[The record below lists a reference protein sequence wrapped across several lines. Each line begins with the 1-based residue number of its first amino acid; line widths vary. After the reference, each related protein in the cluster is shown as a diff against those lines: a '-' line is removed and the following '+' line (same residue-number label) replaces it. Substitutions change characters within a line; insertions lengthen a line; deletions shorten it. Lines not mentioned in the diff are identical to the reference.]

1 MNQANK
7 PMWEARRLEDYCFV
21 GSCPM
26 GRACDTAGS
35 TSNPFHRIPLFSN
48 PLFALPLIWIGYGV
62 LNQSDI
68 GEWLSLSFEIPYF
81 VATGDGMERVF
92 DAAACDWLSRR
103 GAGIRGLSL
112 RGGSLCG
119 WLEMVSSA
127 WWDENRL

>member
-1 MNQANK
+1 MVVAL
-7 PMWEARRLEDYCFV
+7 WV
-21 GSCPM
+21 GRVILQVPHPIRSIV
-26 GRACDTAGS
+26 S
-35 TSNPFHRIPLFSN
+35 HFFSN
-48 PLFALPLIWIGYGV
+48 SLTVLPLIWIGYGV

-68 GEWLSLSFEIPYF
+68 GEWLSLVFEIPYF
-81 VATGDGMERVF
+81 VAAGDGMERVF
-92 DAAACDWLSRR
+92 DAAACDGLSRR